1 METTSPYRSKAA
13 CALPIGVLVCSLT
26 GTSPVHAQASD
37 EAGIEEI
44 IVVGSRRQ
52 ANTAVSSPVPVDNLR
67 GDLFRNIGTSDM
79 DDVLR
84 TLIPA
89 YNVKRLPLNDE
100 SSLVRPA
107 TLRGLPPDNTL
118 VLINGKRLHRS
129 AVLAGAFGGAQGP
142 DTSVIPPSSIER
154 VEVLRDGASAQYG
167 SDAIAGVINFVTR
180 EQPGRFSA
188 EYRIGEFYEGD
199 GRSERIALSG
209 GLSLGDRGSA
219 FAALEYGNTD
229 KTVRAEQRFD
239 ARALEQL
246 GAEGI
251 PKPAQSWG
259 QPTIKDDW
267 RLFTSLDMPVGESGE
282 IYGFAHYAS
291 REPEIEFFW
300 RNPNGQFGVY
310 TLGPDRLVFDLTS
323 DGSGNCPA
331 PFTPDALPAPDFF
344 LPTQEQYDADQ
355 AALALLA
362 ADPDC
367 WTVNELYPSGYRPD
381 FGADI
386 SDWGAVAGYRG
397 ERDNG
402 IRYDLSLAA
411 GESRVEYSLRNTLN
425 PSLGP
430 ASPTAFGPGGSRQ
443 QEVNFNLDMAKPFDV
458 GFLHSPLNIAWGLE
472 WRDETFEI
480 LPGDPASFEVGPL
493 HLQGASIGS
502 HGYPGYSPDN
512 AGEWSRSNWAA
523 YLDLEADVTE
533 RLLLALAL
541 RYEDFEDFGSTR
553 NGKAALR
560 FQVSDWLALRASAS
574 TGFRAPT
581 PGQSNFTRL
590 LTEQFDNELRQVGQ
604 IPPTNP
610 VAQFYG
616 GKALQPEESENLSAG
631 IVLTPAEAL
640 YMTVDYFRI
649 DIEDGLGFGPP
660 FFVTPEDRQALI
672 DLGVPG
678 ASDFAFIFF
687 FANQF
692 IARTEGFDV
701 VVSYAMD
708 WQSAGRTRLN
718 LAMNHTQVSLQT
730 VSGTNRRLIV
740 DEEYQPRYRG
750 NLTAE
755 HEWRNLRLLAR
766 LSYYDDYVVADT
778 FDGPPT
784 PICTNE
790 RPNPDGTDECYS
802 DKWVFDLEAAYT
814 FAENYTIVLGAEN
827 LFDTYPDKAYDYPD
841 FSFGQVYHP
850 ASPFGYNGGFW
861 YLRLR
866 ADF

>member
-1 METTSPYRSKAA
+1 
-13 CALPIGVLVCSLT
+13 
-26 GTSPVHAQASD
+26 
-37 EAGIEEI
+37 
-44 IVVGSRRQ
+44 VVGSRRQ
-52 ANTAVSSPVPVDNLR
+52 TTTAVSSPVPVDNLR
-67 GDLFRNIGTSDM
+67 GDLIRNIGTSDM

-89 YNVKRLPLNDE
+89 YNVRRLPLDDE

-118 VLINGKRLHRS
+118 ILVNGKRLHRS

-142 DTSVIPPSSIER
+142 DTSVIAPSSIDR

-180 EQPGRFSA
+180 DQSGGFSA

-209 GLSLGDRGSA
+209 GLPLGQRGSA
-219 FAALEYGNTD
+219 FATLEYGNTD
-229 KTVRAEQRFD
+229 KTVRAVQRFD

-251 PKPAQSWG
+251 PNPAQSWG

-267 RLFTSLDMPVGESGE
+267 RLFASLDMPVGESGE

-291 REPEIEFFW
+291 RKPEIEFFW

-310 TLGPDRLVFDLTS
+310 TLGPERLVFDLTS

-331 PFTPDALPAPDFF
+331 PFTPGALPAPDFF
-344 LPTQEQYDADQ
+344 FPTQQQYDADQ

-397 ERDNG
+397 EREDG
-402 IRYDLSLAA
+402 LRYDLSLAA

-425 PSLGP
+425 PSLGS
-430 ASPTAFGPGGSRQ
+430 ASPTEFSPGGTRQ
-443 QEVNFNLDMAKPFDV
+443 QEVNVNLDMAKPFNV
-458 GFLHSPLNIAWGLE
+458 GFLQSPLNVAWGLE
-472 WRDETFEI
+472 WRDEIFEI
-480 LPGDPASFEVGPL
+480 LPGDPASFEVGSL
-493 HLQGASIGS
+493 QSQGASIGS
-502 HGYPGYSPDN
+502 HGYPGYSPAN

-541 RYEDFEDFGSTR
+541 RYEDFEDFGSTH

-590 LTEQFDNELRQVGQ
+590 LTELFDNELRQVGQ

-616 GKALQPEESENLSAG
+616 GEALKPEESENLSAG
-631 IVLTPAEAL
+631 LVLTPAERL
-640 YMTVDYFRI
+640 YMTLDYFRI
-649 DIEDGLGFGPP
+649 DLEDGIGLGPP

-701 VVSYAMD
+701 VVSYAID
-708 WQSAGRTRLN
+708 WESAGTTRLN
-718 LAMNHTQVSLQT
+718 VAMNHTQVSLQT
-730 VSGTNRRLIV
+730 VSGANRRLII

-750 NLTAE
+750 NVTAE

-766 LSYYDDYVVADT
+766 LSYYDDYVIADT
-778 FDGPPT
+778 FEGPPT
-784 PICTNE
+784 PICTSE
-790 RPNPDGTDECYS
+790 RPNPEGTDECYS

-814 FAENYTIVLGAEN
+814 IAGNYTIVLGAEN
-827 LFDTYPDKAYDYPD
+827 LFDTYPDKSYDYPD